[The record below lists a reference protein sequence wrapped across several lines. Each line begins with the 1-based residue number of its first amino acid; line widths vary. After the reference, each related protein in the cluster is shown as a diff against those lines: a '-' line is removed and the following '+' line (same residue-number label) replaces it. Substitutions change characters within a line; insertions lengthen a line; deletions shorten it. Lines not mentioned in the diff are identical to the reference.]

1 MKRRIF
7 ACLLALVMLV
17 SVLPVAL
24 AADPVAKIGNDTY
37 ATLDDAIT
45 AAHDKDE
52 IKLLA
57 DCELTSGINLENKS
71 LTIHGVGMTKPTI
84 TLKELGIHT
93 GKTAP
98 NWKAMDPEKGENGN
112 PDGRYLTFVNCALDI
127 QATDNPAKAG
137 STANLITNT
146 DLTFDNYNVTITNP
160 KEKSISAIY
169 LYQESNLFIKNN
181 SVVDVSGFT
190 GNRCSGIYAD
200 NSEYTPD
207 KGDMPNR
214 DIQVTGG
221 STLTITNCNWH
232 GMTVNPID
240 MLIDDHSVIDISNC
254 GNSQFGGGGLGCY
267 FGKLTIKNGSA
278 LNTNDNRGLY
288 WWGWGTFVKELEM
301 DSTSTLSSCRNTGDG
316 IDIGGKGIIPAGA
329 NVTLDENKGNGL
341 VSYSDNDY
349 WFGDVQISAG
359 AKVSIRNNTRGIWV
373 MQNTALDINTSTV
386 TNNGTARRYENGG
399 GICVE
404 ANGTAK
410 IGPAV
415 ALYNNH
421 AFGYGDDIYNAD
433 GASITFADV
442 GTDWVL
448 DDCNHMIDGWYED
461 GLEGETRLRWN
472 VHDTAAA
479 KHVVKK
485 DAGIYTDAI
494 AYKAAHGEEYY
505 EPGENPV
512 ADYILPALWL
522 NTKDHY
528 SYLIGYADGTVKPEG
543 KITRAEVATIFF
555 RLLTDDARAKFWMST
570 NNYTDVPAGKWY
582 NNAISTL
589 SNMGVIGG
597 YADGT
602 FKPDAP
608 ISRAEF
614 AKIAVSFSNVA
625 DLSYRGYFAD
635 VKESDWFSGFV
646 AAAKDAGL
654 IEGYNDGTFKPEK
667 AITRAEVCTIVNRT
681 LGRKPSASHMK
692 ISDRIDWPDVQ
703 VTDWY
708 YEAIMEA
715 TNSHTYQMGQR
726 VETWNDKLP
735 QRDWALLETGWANAY
750 TGNGGEV
757 N

>member
-45 AAHDKDE
+45 AAHDKDKIE
-52 IKLLA
+52 LLA
-57 DCELTSGINLENKS
+57 DCELTGGINLENKS
-71 LTIHGVGMTKPTI
+71 LTIRGVGTTKPTI
-84 TLKELGIHT
+84 TLKECGIH
-93 GKTAP
+93 ASS
-98 NWKAMDPEKGENGN
+98 ELGN
-112 PDGRYLTFVNCALDI
+112 PNKRYLTFVNCALDI
-127 QATDNPAKAG
+127 RSKNVGGA
-137 STANLITNT
+137 TANLITNT
-146 DLTFDNYNVTITNP
+146 DLTFDNCNVTITNP
-160 KEKSISAIY
+160 KEESISAIY

-190 GNRCSGIYAD
+190 GPGCSGIYAD
-200 NSEYTPD
+200 DSEYEN
-207 KGDMPNR
+207 MPNR

-341 VSYSDNDY
+341 VSYSDKDY
-349 WFGDVQISAG
+349 WFGNVRISAG

-373 MQNTALDINTSTV
+373 MEEAVLDINTSTV
-386 TNNGTARRYENGG
+386 TNNGTALRYPNGG
-399 GICVE
+399 GICV
-404 ANGTAK
+404 NGTAK

-421 AFGYGDDIYNAD
+421 ASEYGDDIYNAD

>member
-7 ACLLALVMLV
+7 ACLLALIMLV

-146 DLTFDNYNVTITNP
+146 DLTFDNCNVTITNP

-359 AKVSIRNNTRGIWV
+359 AKVSI
-373 MQNTALDINTSTV
+373 
-386 TNNGTARRYENGG
+386 
-399 GICVE
+399 
-404 ANGTAK
+404 
-410 IGPAV
+410 
-415 ALYNNH
+415 
-421 AFGYGDDIYNAD
+421 
-433 GASITFADV
+433 
-442 GTDWVL
+442 
-448 DDCNHMIDGWYED
+448 
-461 GLEGETRLRWN
+461 
-472 VHDTAAA
+472 
-479 KHVVKK
+479 
-485 DAGIYTDAI
+485 
-494 AYKAAHGEEYY
+494 
-505 EPGENPV
+505 
-512 ADYILPALWL
+512 
-522 NTKDHY
+522 
-528 SYLIGYADGTVKPEG
+528 
-543 KITRAEVATIFF
+543 
-555 RLLTDDARAKFWMST
+555 
-570 NNYTDVPAGKWY
+570 
-582 NNAISTL
+582 
-589 SNMGVIGG
+589 
-597 YADGT
+597 
-602 FKPDAP
+602 
-608 ISRAEF
+608 
-614 AKIAVSFSNVA
+614 
-625 DLSYRGYFAD
+625 
-635 VKESDWFSGFV
+635 
-646 AAAKDAGL
+646 
-654 IEGYNDGTFKPEK
+654 
-667 AITRAEVCTIVNRT
+667 
-681 LGRKPSASHMK
+681 
-692 ISDRIDWPDVQ
+692 
-703 VTDWY
+703 
-708 YEAIMEA
+708 
-715 TNSHTYQMGQR
+715 
-726 VETWNDKLP
+726 
-735 QRDWALLETGWANAY
+735 
-750 TGNGGEV
+750 
-757 N
+757 

>member
-52 IKLLA
+52 IELLA
-57 DCELTSGINLENKS
+57 NCELTSGINLENKS
-71 LTIHGVGMTKPTI
+71 LTIRGVETAKPTI
-84 TLKELGIHT
+84 TLKECGIH
-93 GKTAP
+93 ASS
-98 NWKAMDPEKGENGN
+98 EFGN
-112 PDGRYLTFVNCALDI
+112 PNKRYLTFVNCALDI
-127 QATDNPAKAG
+127 RSKNVSGA
-137 STANLITNT
+137 TANLITNT
-146 DLTFDNYNVTITNP
+146 DLTFDNCNVTITNP
-160 KEKSISAIY
+160 KEKRISAIY

-190 GNRCSGIYAD
+190 GPGCSGIYAD
-200 NSEYTPD
+200 DSEYVD
-207 KGDMPNR
+207 KPNR
-214 DIQVTGG
+214 KIQVTGR

-240 MLIDDHSVIDISNC
+240 MLINDHSVIDISNC

-267 FGKLTIKNGSA
+267 SGKLTIKNGSA

-373 MQNTALDINTSTV
+373 MQNAVLDINTSTV
-386 TNNGTARRYENGG
+386 TNNGTALRYPNGG
-399 GICVE
+399 GICV
-404 ANGTAK
+404 NGRAK

-421 AFGYGDDIYNAD
+421 AYEYGDDIYNAD

-461 GLEGETRLRWN
+461 GLEGETPLRWN
-472 VHDTAAA
+472 VHDTETA

-485 DAGIYTDAI
+485 DAGTYTDAI

-555 RLLTDDARAKFWMST
+555 RLLTDDTRAKFWMST

>member
-37 ATLDDAIT
+37 ATLDEAIKK
-45 AAHDKDE
+45 AQDKDE

-57 DCELTSGINLENKS
+57 DCELTGDIKLENKS
-71 LTIHGVGMTKPTI
+71 LTIRGVGTTKPTI
-84 TLKELGIHT
+84 TLKECGIH
-93 GKTAP
+93 ASS
-98 NWKAMDPEKGENGN
+98 ELGN
-112 PDGRYLTFVNCALDI
+112 PNKRYLTFVNCALDI
-127 QATDNPAKAG
+127 RSKNVGGA
-137 STANLITNT
+137 TANLITNT
-146 DLTFDNYNVTITNP
+146 DLTFDNCNVTITNP

-181 SVVDVSGFT
+181 SVVNVSGFT

-200 NSEYTPD
+200 DSEYEN
-207 KGDMPNR
+207 MPNR

-232 GMTVNPID
+232 GMTVDPID

-316 IDIGGKGIIPAGA
+316 IDIGGKGIILAGA

-341 VSYSDNDY
+341 VSYSNNKD

-373 MQNTALDINTSTV
+373 MQNAVLDINTSTV
-386 TNNGTARRYENGG
+386 TNNGTELRYPNGG
-399 GICVE
+399 GICV
-404 ANGTAK
+404 NGTAK

-421 AFGYGDDIYNAD
+421 AFEYGDDIYNAD

-461 GLEGETRLRWN
+461 GLEGELCC
-472 VHDTAAA
+472 A
-479 KHVVKK
+479 
-485 DAGIYTDAI
+485 
-494 AYKAAHGEEYY
+494 
-505 EPGENPV
+505 
-512 ADYILPALWL
+512 
-522 NTKDHY
+522 
-528 SYLIGYADGTVKPEG
+528 
-543 KITRAEVATIFF
+543 
-555 RLLTDDARAKFWMST
+555 
-570 NNYTDVPAGKWY
+570 
-582 NNAISTL
+582 
-589 SNMGVIGG
+589 
-597 YADGT
+597 GT
-602 FKPDAP
+602 F
-608 ISRAEF
+608 
-614 AKIAVSFSNVA
+614 
-625 DLSYRGYFAD
+625 
-635 VKESDWFSGFV
+635 
-646 AAAKDAGL
+646 
-654 IEGYNDGTFKPEK
+654 T
-667 AITRAEVCTIVNRT
+667 T
-681 LGRKPSASHMK
+681 
-692 ISDRIDWPDVQ
+692 
-703 VTDWY
+703 
-708 YEAIMEA
+708 
-715 TNSHTYQMGQR
+715 
-726 VETWNDKLP
+726 P
-735 QRDWALLETGWANAY
+735 QLRSTS
-750 TGNGGEV
+750 
-757 N
+757 

>member
-37 ATLDDAIT
+37 ATLDEAIKK
-45 AAHDKDE
+45 AQDKDE

-57 DCELTSGINLENKS
+57 DCELTGDIKLENKS
-71 LTIHGVGMTKPTI
+71 LTIRGVGTTKPTI
-84 TLKELGIHT
+84 TLKECGIH
-93 GKTAP
+93 ASS
-98 NWKAMDPEKGENGN
+98 ELGN
-112 PDGRYLTFVNCALDI
+112 PNKRYLTFVNCALDI
-127 QATDNPAKAG
+127 RSKNVGGA
-137 STANLITNT
+137 TANLITNT
-146 DLTFDNYNVTITNP
+146 DLTFDNCNVTITNP

-181 SVVDVSGFT
+181 SVVNVSGFT

-200 NSEYTPD
+200 DSEYEN
-207 KGDMPNR
+207 MPNR

-316 IDIGGKGIIPAGA
+316 IDIGGKGIILAGA

-341 VSYSDNDY
+341 VSYSNNKD

-373 MQNTALDINTSTV
+373 MQNAVLDINTSTV
-386 TNNGTARRYENGG
+386 TNNGTELRYPNGG
-399 GICVE
+399 GICV
-404 ANGTAK
+404 NGTAK

-421 AFGYGDDIYNAD
+421 AFEYGDDIYNAD

-461 GLEGETRLRWN
+461 GLEGETLLRWN

-485 DAGIYTDAI
+485 DAGTYTDAI

-528 SYLIGYADGTVKPEG
+528 SYLIGYADGTVRPEG

>member
-37 ATLDDAIT
+37 ATLDEAIKK
-45 AAHDKDE
+45 AQDKDE

-57 DCELTSGINLENKS
+57 DCELTGDIKLENKS
-71 LTIHGVGMTKPTI
+71 LTIRGVGTTKPTI
-84 TLKELGIHT
+84 TLKECGIH
-93 GKTAP
+93 ASS
-98 NWKAMDPEKGENGN
+98 ELGN
-112 PDGRYLTFVNCALDI
+112 PNKRYLTFVNCALDI
-127 QATDNPAKAG
+127 RSKNVGGA
-137 STANLITNT
+137 TANLITNT
-146 DLTFDNYNVTITNP
+146 DLTFDNCNVTITNP
-160 KEKSISAIY
+160 EKISISAIY

-190 GNRCSGIYAD
+190 GPGCSGIYAD
-200 NSEYTPD
+200 DSDYV
-207 KGDMPNR
+207 DMPNR
-214 DIQVTGG
+214 KIQVTGR

-288 WWGWGTFVKELEM
+288 WCGWGTFVKELEM

-505 EPGENPV
+505 EPGENPI

>member
-52 IKLLA
+52 IELLA
-57 DCELTSGINLENKS
+57 DCELTGGINLENKS
-71 LTIHGVGMTKPTI
+71 LTIRGVGTTKPTI
-84 TLKELGIHT
+84 TLKECGIH
-93 GKTAP
+93 ASS
-98 NWKAMDPEKGENGN
+98 ELGN
-112 PDGRYLTFVNCALDI
+112 PNKRYLTFVNCALDI
-127 QATDNPAKAG
+127 RSKNVGGA
-137 STANLITNT
+137 TANLITNT
-146 DLTFDNYNVTITNP
+146 DLTFDNCNVTITNP
-160 KEKSISAIY
+160 KEESISAIY

-190 GNRCSGIYAD
+190 GPGCSGIYAD
-200 NSEYTPD
+200 DSEYEN
-207 KGDMPNR
+207 MPNR

-341 VSYSDNDY
+341 VSYSDKDY
-349 WFGDVQISAG
+349 WFGNVRISAG

-373 MQNTALDINTSTV
+373 MEEAVLDINTSTV
-386 TNNGTARRYENGG
+386 TNNGTALRYPNGG
-399 GICVE
+399 GICV
-404 ANGTAK
+404 NGTAK

-421 AFGYGDDIYNAD
+421 ASEYGDDIYNAD

-461 GLEGETRLRWN
+461 GLEGETPLRWN
-472 VHDTAAA
+472 VHNTAAA

-528 SYLIGYADGTVKPEG
+528 SYLIGYADGTVRPEG

-703 VTDWY
+703 VIDWY

>member
-1 MKRRIF
+1 MKKRML
-7 ACLLALVMLV
+7 ALVLALVMLV

-24 AADPVAKIGNDTY
+24 AEDAK
-37 ATLDDAIT
+37 
-45 AAHDKDE
+45 
-52 IKLLA
+52 
-57 DCELTSGINLENKS
+57 
-71 LTIHGVGMTKPTI
+71 TI
-84 TLKELGIHT
+84 TVEGGGTAIQNAINTIAGETDKTGWTILVKEGTYNRFTILSDMNGLT
-93 GKTAP
+93 V
-98 NWKAMDPEKGENGN
+98 KAMDGAAVVIGVLDGSEAPAQISGAFPETCGISIRNANDVTLDGLTIRSGSKVTSPWYASAVSNYSESGVKGNNFTIQNCVFDANGYDSAHAVFVNTGTTKFTVKNCSFDGYYEAISMYGDGTLMEGASVTGNTFTNCSFALHGYYGGTGEAGVLRFADNAVTGTKERRCKIVIQDQYNGGSIKADISGNTFENALVGLVN
-112 PDGRYLTFVNCALDI
+112 LREAGETVSDVLKSNTMGVNSFYVEAVEPGTIEFCTQYHAPDGAKGHWVFTGIEDI
-127 QATDNPAKAG
+127 GNSDYNPAGTVEYIKKLIEAANEAG
-137 STANLITNT
+137 WT
-146 DLTFDNYNVTITNP
+146 
-160 KEKSISAIY
+160 
-169 LYQESNLFIKNN
+169 
-181 SVVDVSGFT
+181 
-190 GNRCSGIYAD
+190 
-200 NSEYTPD
+200 
-207 KGDMPNR
+207 
-214 DIQVTGG
+214 
-221 STLTITNCNWH
+221 TLTIT
-232 GMTVNPID
+232 GIPD
-240 MLIDDHSVIDISNC
+240 GELI
-254 GNSQFGGGGLGCY
+254 
-267 FGKLTIKNGSA
+267 K
-278 LNTNDNRGLY
+278 
-288 WWGWGTFVKELEM
+288 TF
-301 DSTSTLSSCRNTGDG
+301 T
-316 IDIGGKGIIPAGA
+316 
-329 NVTLDENKGNGL
+329 
-341 VSYSDNDY
+341 
-349 WFGDVQISAG
+349 WF
-359 AKVSIRNNTRGIWV
+359 
-373 MQNTALDINTSTV
+373 
-386 TNNGTARRYENGG
+386 
-399 GICVE
+399 
-404 ANGTAK
+404 
-410 IGPAV
+410 
-415 ALYNNH
+415 
-421 AFGYGDDIYNAD
+421 
-433 GASITFADV
+433 
-442 GTDWVL
+442 
-448 DDCNHMIDGWYED
+448 
-461 GLEGETRLRWN
+461 
-472 VHDTAAA
+472 
-479 KHVVKK
+479 K
-485 DAGIYTDAI
+485 DAIYWETD
-494 AYKAAHGEEYY
+494 EST
-505 EPGENPV
+505 EP

-625 DLSYRGYFAD
+625 DLSFRGYFAD

-692 ISDRIDWPDVQ
+692 ISDRIDWPDVS

>member
-37 ATLDDAIT
+37 ATLDEAIKK
-45 AAHDKDE
+45 AQDKDE

-57 DCELTSGINLENKS
+57 DCELTGDIKLENKS
-71 LTIHGVGMTKPTI
+71 LTIRGVGTTKPTI
-84 TLKELGIHT
+84 TLKECGIH
-93 GKTAP
+93 ASS
-98 NWKAMDPEKGENGN
+98 ELGN
-112 PDGRYLTFVNCALDI
+112 PNKRYLTFVNCALDI
-127 QATDNPAKAG
+127 RSKNVGGA
-137 STANLITNT
+137 TANLITNT
-146 DLTFDNYNVTITNP
+146 DLTFDNCNVTITNP
-160 KEKSISAIY
+160 EKISISAIY

-190 GNRCSGIYAD
+190 GPGCSGIYAD
-200 NSEYTPD
+200 DSDYV
-207 KGDMPNR
+207 DMPNR
-214 DIQVTGG
+214 KIQVTGR

-570 NNYTDVPAGKWY
+570 NNYTDVPADKWY
-582 NNAISTL
+582 NNAVSTL
-589 SNMGVIGG
+589 SNMGVISG
-597 YADGT
+597 YADGA

>member
-37 ATLDDAIT
+37 ATLDEAIKK
-45 AAHDKDE
+45 AQDKDE

-57 DCELTSGINLENKS
+57 DCELTGDIKLENKS
-71 LTIHGVGMTKPTI
+71 LTIRGVGTTKPTI
-84 TLKELGIHT
+84 TLKECGIH
-93 GKTAP
+93 ASS
-98 NWKAMDPEKGENGN
+98 ELGN
-112 PDGRYLTFVNCALDI
+112 PNKRYLTFVNCALDI
-127 QATDNPAKAG
+127 RSKNVGGA
-137 STANLITNT
+137 TANLITNT
-146 DLTFDNYNVTITNP
+146 DLTFDNCNVTITNP
-160 KEKSISAIY
+160 EKISISAIY

-190 GNRCSGIYAD
+190 GPGCSGIYAD
-200 NSEYTPD
+200 DSDYV
-207 KGDMPNR
+207 DMPNR
-214 DIQVTGG
+214 KIQVTGR

-505 EPGENPV
+505 EPGENPI

-608 ISRAEF
+608 ISRA
-614 AKIAVSFSNVA
+614 
-625 DLSYRGYFAD
+625 
-635 VKESDWFSGFV
+635 
-646 AAAKDAGL
+646 
-654 IEGYNDGTFKPEK
+654 
-667 AITRAEVCTIVNRT
+667 
-681 LGRKPSASHMK
+681 
-692 ISDRIDWPDVQ
+692 
-703 VTDWY
+703 
-708 YEAIMEA
+708 
-715 TNSHTYQMGQR
+715 
-726 VETWNDKLP
+726 
-735 QRDWALLETGWANAY
+735 
-750 TGNGGEV
+750 
-757 N
+757 

>member
-24 AADPVAKIGNDTY
+24 AADPVAKIRNDTY
-37 ATLDDAIT
+37 ATLDEAIKN
-45 AAHDKDE
+45 AQDKDVIE
-52 IKLLA
+52 LLA
-57 DCELTSGINLENKS
+57 DCELTSGIKLENKS
-71 LTIHGVGMTKPTI
+71 LTIRGVGTTKPTI
-84 TLKELGIHT
+84 TLKECGIH
-93 GKTAP
+93 ASS
-98 NWKAMDPEKGENGN
+98 ELGN
-112 PDGRYLTFVNCALDI
+112 PNKRYLTFVNCALDI
-127 QATDNPAKAG
+127 RSKNVGGA
-137 STANLITNT
+137 TANLITNT
-146 DLTFDNYNVTITNP
+146 DLTFNNCNVTITNP
-160 KEKSISAIY
+160 KEESISAIY

-181 SVVDVSGFT
+181 SVVNVSGFT

-200 NSEYTPD
+200 DSEYEN
-207 KGDMPNR
+207 MPNR
-214 DIQVTGG
+214 DIQVTDG

-232 GMTVNPID
+232 GMTVDPID

-341 VSYSDNDY
+341 VSYSDNKD

-373 MQNTALDINTSTV
+373 MQNAVLDINTSTV
-386 TNNGTARRYENGG
+386 TNNGTELRYPNGG
-399 GICVE
+399 GICV
-404 ANGTAK
+404 NGTAK

-421 AFGYGDDIYNAD
+421 AYEYGDDIYNAD

-461 GLEGETRLRWN
+461 GLEGETLLRWN
-472 VHDTAAA
+472 VHNTAAA

-485 DAGIYTDAI
+485 DAGTYTDAI
-494 AYKAAHGEEYY
+494 AYKAAHDEEYY

-570 NNYTDVPAGKWY
+570 NNYTDVPADKWY
-582 NNAISTL
+582 NNAVSTL
-589 SNMGVIGG
+589 SNMGVISG

-635 VKESDWFSGFV
+635 VRESDWFSGFV

-667 AITRAEVCTIVNRT
+667 AITRTEVCTIVNRT

-692 ISDRIDWPDVQ
+692 ISDRIDWPDVS

>member
-52 IKLLA
+52 IELLA
-57 DCELTSGINLENKS
+57 DCELTGGINLENKS
-71 LTIHGVGMTKPTI
+71 LTIRGVGTTKPTI
-84 TLKELGIHT
+84 TLKECGIH
-93 GKTAP
+93 ASS
-98 NWKAMDPEKGENGN
+98 ELGN
-112 PDGRYLTFVNCALDI
+112 PNKRYLTFVNCALDI
-127 QATDNPAKAG
+127 RSKNVGGA
-137 STANLITNT
+137 TANLITNT
-146 DLTFDNYNVTITNP
+146 DLTFDNCNVTITNP
-160 KEKSISAIY
+160 KEESISAIY

-190 GNRCSGIYAD
+190 GPGCSGIYAD
-200 NSEYTPD
+200 DSEYEN
-207 KGDMPNR
+207 MPNR

-341 VSYSDNDY
+341 VSYSDKDY
-349 WFGDVQISAG
+349 WFGNVRISAG

-373 MQNTALDINTSTV
+373 MEEAVLDINTSTV
-386 TNNGTARRYENGG
+386 TNNGTALRYPNGG
-399 GICVE
+399 GICV
-404 ANGTAK
+404 NGTAK

-421 AFGYGDDIYNAD
+421 ASEYGDDIYNAD

-735 QRDWALLETGWANAY
+735 QRDWALLEMGWANAY

>member
-17 SVLPVAL
+17 SMLPVAL

-37 ATLDDAIT
+37 ATLDEAIKK
-45 AAHDKDE
+45 AQDKDE

-57 DCELTSGINLENKS
+57 DCELTGDIKLENKS
-71 LTIHGVGMTKPTI
+71 LTIRGVGTTKPTI
-84 TLKELGIHT
+84 TLKECGIH
-93 GKTAP
+93 ASS
-98 NWKAMDPEKGENGN
+98 ELGN
-112 PDGRYLTFVNCALDI
+112 PNKRYLTFVNCALDI
-127 QATDNPAKAG
+127 RSKNVGGA
-137 STANLITNT
+137 TANLITNT
-146 DLTFDNYNVTITNP
+146 DLTFDNCNVTITNP
-160 KEKSISAIY
+160 EKISISAIY

-190 GNRCSGIYAD
+190 GPGCSGIYAD
-200 NSEYTPD
+200 DSDYV
-207 KGDMPNR
+207 DMPNR
-214 DIQVTGG
+214 KIQVTGR

-505 EPGENPV
+505 EPGENPI

-582 NNAISTL
+582 
-589 SNMGVIGG
+589 
-597 YADGT
+597 
-602 FKPDAP
+602 
-608 ISRAEF
+608 
-614 AKIAVSFSNVA
+614 
-625 DLSYRGYFAD
+625 
-635 VKESDWFSGFV
+635 
-646 AAAKDAGL
+646 
-654 IEGYNDGTFKPEK
+654 
-667 AITRAEVCTIVNRT
+667 TIIR
-681 LGRKPSASHMK
+681 
-692 ISDRIDWPDVQ
+692 
-703 VTDWY
+703 
-708 YEAIMEA
+708 
-715 TNSHTYQMGQR
+715 
-726 VETWNDKLP
+726 
-735 QRDWALLETGWANAY
+735 
-750 TGNGGEV
+750 
-757 N
+757 

>member
-146 DLTFDNYNVTITNP
+146 DLTFDNCNVTITNP

-240 MLIDDHSVIDISNC
+240 MIS
-254 GNSQFGGGGLGCY
+254 
-267 FGKLTIKNGSA
+267 
-278 LNTNDNRGLY
+278 
-288 WWGWGTFVKELEM
+288 
-301 DSTSTLSSCRNTGDG
+301 
-316 IDIGGKGIIPAGA
+316 
-329 NVTLDENKGNGL
+329 
-341 VSYSDNDY
+341 SY
-349 WFGDVQISAG
+349 
-359 AKVSIRNNTRGIWV
+359 
-373 MQNTALDINTSTV
+373 
-386 TNNGTARRYENGG
+386 
-399 GICVE
+399 
-404 ANGTAK
+404 
-410 IGPAV
+410 
-415 ALYNNH
+415 
-421 AFGYGDDIYNAD
+421 
-433 GASITFADV
+433 
-442 GTDWVL
+442 
-448 DDCNHMIDGWYED
+448 
-461 GLEGETRLRWN
+461 
-472 VHDTAAA
+472 
-479 KHVVKK
+479 
-485 DAGIYTDAI
+485 
-494 AYKAAHGEEYY
+494 
-505 EPGENPV
+505 
-512 ADYILPALWL
+512 
-522 NTKDHY
+522 
-528 SYLIGYADGTVKPEG
+528 
-543 KITRAEVATIFF
+543 
-555 RLLTDDARAKFWMST
+555 
-570 NNYTDVPAGKWY
+570 
-582 NNAISTL
+582 
-589 SNMGVIGG
+589 
-597 YADGT
+597 
-602 FKPDAP
+602 
-608 ISRAEF
+608 
-614 AKIAVSFSNVA
+614 
-625 DLSYRGYFAD
+625 
-635 VKESDWFSGFV
+635 
-646 AAAKDAGL
+646 
-654 IEGYNDGTFKPEK
+654 
-667 AITRAEVCTIVNRT
+667 
-681 LGRKPSASHMK
+681 
-692 ISDRIDWPDVQ
+692 
-703 VTDWY
+703 
-708 YEAIMEA
+708 
-715 TNSHTYQMGQR
+715 
-726 VETWNDKLP
+726 
-735 QRDWALLETGWANAY
+735 
-750 TGNGGEV
+750 
-757 N
+757 

>member
-37 ATLDDAIT
+37 ATLDEAIKK
-45 AAHDKDE
+45 AQDKDE
-52 IKLLA
+52 IELLA
-57 DCELTSGINLENKS
+57 NCELTGDIKLENKS
-71 LTIHGVGMTKPTI
+71 LTIRGVGTTKPTI
-84 TLKELGIHT
+84 TLKECGIH
-93 GKTAP
+93 ASS
-98 NWKAMDPEKGENGN
+98 ELGN
-112 PDGRYLTFVNCALDI
+112 PNKRYLTFVNCALDI
-127 QATDNPAKAG
+127 RSKNVSGA
-137 STANLITNT
+137 TANLITNT
-146 DLTFDNYNVTITNP
+146 DLTFDNCNVTITNP
-160 KEKSISAIY
+160 EKKSISAIY

-190 GNRCSGIYAD
+190 GPGCSGIYAD
-200 NSEYTPD
+200 DSEYV
-207 KGDMPNR
+207 DMPNR
-214 DIQVTGG
+214 KIQVTGR
-221 STLTITNCNWH
+221 STLTITNCNYH

-240 MLIDDHSVIDISNC
+240 MLIADHSVIDISNC

-267 FGKLTIKNGSA
+267 DGKLTIKNGSA

-288 WWGWGTFVKELEM
+288 YWGWGTFVKELEM

-316 IDIGGKGIIPAGA
+316 IDIGGEGIIPAGA

-341 VSYSDNDY
+341 VSYSDNTY
-349 WFGDVQISAG
+349 WFGNVQIAAG
-359 AKVSIRNNTRGIWV
+359 ANVSIRNNMRGIWV
-373 MQNTALDINTSTV
+373 MQNAVLDINASTV
-386 TNNGTARRYENGG
+386 TNNGTAFRSANGG

-421 AFGYGDDIYNAD
+421 AFEYGDDIYNAD

-461 GLEGETRLRWN
+461 GLEGETPLRWN

-485 DAGIYTDAI
+485 DAGTYTDAI

-543 KITRAEVATIFF
+543 EITRAEVATIFF

-597 YADGT
+597 YADGS
-602 FKPDAP
+602 FRPDAP

-692 ISDRIDWPDVQ
+692 ISDRIDWPDVS

>member
-52 IKLLA
+52 IELLA
-57 DCELTSGINLENKS
+57 DCELTGGINLENKS
-71 LTIHGVGMTKPTI
+71 LTIRGVGTTKPTI
-84 TLKELGIHT
+84 TLKECGIH
-93 GKTAP
+93 ASS
-98 NWKAMDPEKGENGN
+98 ELGN
-112 PDGRYLTFVNCALDI
+112 PNKRYLTFVNCALDI
-127 QATDNPAKAG
+127 RSKNVGGA
-137 STANLITNT
+137 TANLITNT
-146 DLTFDNYNVTITNP
+146 DLTFDNCNVTITNP
-160 KEKSISAIY
+160 KEESISAIY

-190 GNRCSGIYAD
+190 GPGCSGIYAD
-200 NSEYTPD
+200 DSEYEN
-207 KGDMPNR
+207 MPNR

-341 VSYSDNDY
+341 VSYSDKDY
-349 WFGDVQISAG
+349 WFGNVRISAG

-373 MQNTALDINTSTV
+373 MEEAVLDINTSTV
-386 TNNGTARRYENGG
+386 TNNGTALRYPNGG
-399 GICVE
+399 GICV
-404 ANGTAK
+404 NGTAK

-421 AFGYGDDIYNAD
+421 ASEYGDDIYNAD

-461 GLEGETRLRWN
+461 GLEGETPLRWN
-472 VHDTAAA
+472 VHNTAAA

>member
-52 IKLLA
+52 IELLA
-57 DCELTSGINLENKS
+57 DCELTGGINLENKS
-71 LTIHGVGMTKPTI
+71 LTIRGVGTTKPTI
-84 TLKELGIHT
+84 TLKECGIH
-93 GKTAP
+93 ASS
-98 NWKAMDPEKGENGN
+98 ELGN
-112 PDGRYLTFVNCALDI
+112 PNKRYLTFVNCALDI
-127 QATDNPAKAG
+127 RSKNVGGA
-137 STANLITNT
+137 TANLITNT
-146 DLTFDNYNVTITNP
+146 DLTFDNCNVTITNP
-160 KEKSISAIY
+160 KEESISAIY

-190 GNRCSGIYAD
+190 GPGCSGIYAD
-200 NSEYTPD
+200 DSEYEN
-207 KGDMPNR
+207 MPNR

-341 VSYSDNDY
+341 VSYSDKDY
-349 WFGDVQISAG
+349 WFGNVRISAG

-373 MQNTALDINTSTV
+373 MEEAVLDINTSTV
-386 TNNGTARRYENGG
+386 TNNGTALRYPNGG
-399 GICVE
+399 GICV
-404 ANGTAK
+404 NGTAK

-421 AFGYGDDIYNAD
+421 ASEYGDDIYNAD

-461 GLEGETRLRWN
+461 GLEGETPLRWN
-472 VHDTAAA
+472 VHNTAAA

-528 SYLIGYADGTVKPEG
+528 SYLIGYADGTVRPEG

-681 LGRKPSASHMK
+681 LGRKPSKAHMK

>member
-37 ATLDDAIT
+37 ATLDEAIKK
-45 AAHDKDE
+45 AQDKDE

-57 DCELTSGINLENKS
+57 DCELTGDIKLENKS
-71 LTIHGVGMTKPTI
+71 LTIRGVGTTKPTI
-84 TLKELGIHT
+84 TLKECGIH
-93 GKTAP
+93 ASS
-98 NWKAMDPEKGENGN
+98 ELGN
-112 PDGRYLTFVNCALDI
+112 PNKRYLTFVNCALDI
-127 QATDNPAKAG
+127 RSKNVGGA
-137 STANLITNT
+137 TANLITNT
-146 DLTFDNYNVTITNP
+146 DLTFDNCNVTITNP
-160 KEKSISAIY
+160 EKISISAIY

-190 GNRCSGIYAD
+190 GPGCSGIYAD
-200 NSEYTPD
+200 DSDYV
-207 KGDMPNR
+207 DMPNR
-214 DIQVTGG
+214 KIQVTGR

-386 TNNGTARRYENGG
+386 TNNGTALRYPNGG
-399 GICVE
+399 GICV
-404 ANGTAK
+404 NGTAK

-421 AFGYGDDIYNAD
+421 AYEYGDDIYNAD

-461 GLEGETRLRWN
+461 GLEGETPLRWN
-472 VHDTAAA
+472 VHDTETA

-485 DAGIYTDAI
+485 DAGTYTDAI

-570 NNYTDVPAGKWY
+570 NNYTDVPADKWY
-582 NNAISTL
+582 NNAVSTL
-589 SNMGVIGG
+589 SNMGVISG

-635 VKESDWFSGFV
+635 VRESDWFSGFV

>member
-37 ATLDDAIT
+37 ATLDEAIKK
-45 AAHDKDE
+45 AQDKDE

-57 DCELTSGINLENKS
+57 DCELTGDIKLENKS
-71 LTIHGVGMTKPTI
+71 LTIRGVGTTKPTI
-84 TLKELGIHT
+84 TLKECGIH
-93 GKTAP
+93 ASS
-98 NWKAMDPEKGENGN
+98 ELGN
-112 PDGRYLTFVNCALDI
+112 PNKRYLTFVNCALDI
-127 QATDNPAKAG
+127 RSKNVGGA
-137 STANLITNT
+137 TANLITNT
-146 DLTFDNYNVTITNP
+146 DLTFDNCNVTITNP

-181 SVVDVSGFT
+181 SVVNVSGFT

-200 NSEYTPD
+200 DSEYEN
-207 KGDMPNR
+207 MPNR

-232 GMTVNPID
+232 GMTVDPID

-316 IDIGGKGIIPAGA
+316 IDIGGKGIILAGA

-341 VSYSDNDY
+341 VSYSNNKD

-373 MQNTALDINTSTV
+373 MQNAVLDINTSTV
-386 TNNGTARRYENGG
+386 TNNGTELRYPNGG
-399 GICVE
+399 GICV
-404 ANGTAK
+404 NGTAK

-421 AFGYGDDIYNAD
+421 AFEYGDDIYNAD

-461 GLEGETRLRWN
+461 GLEGETLLRWN

-485 DAGIYTDAI
+485 DAGTYTDAI

-528 SYLIGYADGTVKPEG
+528 SYLIGYADGTVRPEG

-757 N
+757 I

>member
-37 ATLDDAIT
+37 ATLDEAIKK
-45 AAHDKDE
+45 AQDKDE

-57 DCELTSGINLENKS
+57 DCELTGDIKLENKS
-71 LTIHGVGMTKPTI
+71 LTIRGVGTTKPTI
-84 TLKELGIHT
+84 TLKECGIH
-93 GKTAP
+93 ASS
-98 NWKAMDPEKGENGN
+98 ELGN
-112 PDGRYLTFVNCALDI
+112 PNKRYLTFVNCALDI
-127 QATDNPAKAG
+127 RSKNVGGA
-137 STANLITNT
+137 TANLITNT
-146 DLTFDNYNVTITNP
+146 DLTFDNCNVTITNP

-181 SVVDVSGFT
+181 SVVNVSGFT

-200 NSEYTPD
+200 DSEYEN
-207 KGDMPNR
+207 MPNR

-232 GMTVNPID
+232 GMTVDPID

-316 IDIGGKGIIPAGA
+316 IDIGGKGIILAGA

-341 VSYSDNDY
+341 VSYSNNKD

-373 MQNTALDINTSTV
+373 MQNAVLDINTSTV
-386 TNNGTARRYENGG
+386 TNNGTELRYPNGG
-399 GICVE
+399 GICV
-404 ANGTAK
+404 NGTAK

-421 AFGYGDDIYNAD
+421 AFEYGDDIYNAD

-461 GLEGETRLRWN
+461 GLEGETLLRWN

-485 DAGIYTDAI
+485 DAGTYTDAI

-528 SYLIGYADGTVKPEG
+528 SYLIGYADGTVRPEG

-608 ISRAEF
+608 SSRAEF
-614 AKIAVSFSNVA
+614 AKSAVSFSNVA

-715 TNSHTYQMGQR
+715 TNSHTNQMGQR
-726 VETWNDKLP
+726 HETWNDKLP

>member
-37 ATLDDAIT
+37 ATLDKAIEN
-45 AAHDKDE
+45 AQDKDE
-52 IKLLA
+52 IELLA
-57 DCELTSGINLENKS
+57 DCELTGGIEITGKS
-71 LTIHGVGMTKPTI
+71 LTIRGVGTTKPTI
-84 TLKELGIHT
+84 KLSGLGIHT
-93 GKTAP
+93 GEMVDFETI
-98 NWKAMDPEKGENGN
+98 DPTKGENGN
-112 PDGRYLTFVNCALDI
+112 PYGRYLTFVNCALDI
-127 QATDNPAKAG
+127 QATNNPAKVG
-137 STANLITNT
+137 GTANLITNT
-146 DLTFDNYNVTITNP
+146 DLTFDNCNVTITNP
-160 KEKSISAIY
+160 EKKNISAIY

-181 SVVDVSGFT
+181 SVVNVSGFT
-190 GNRCSGIYAD
+190 GPGCSGIYAD
-200 NSEYTPD
+200 NSEYESDD
-207 KGDMPNR
+207 KEDMPNR

-221 STLTITNCNWH
+221 STLTITNCGWH

-240 MLIDDHSVIDISNC
+240 MLIGDHSVIDISNC
-254 GNSQFGGGGLGCY
+254 GNSSGYSNGGLGCY
-267 FGKLTIKNGSA
+267 FGKLTIKNGST
-278 LNTNDNRGLY
+278 LNTNDNR
-288 WWGWGTFVKELEM
+288 GWGTFVKELEM

-316 IDIGGKGIIPAGA
+316 IDIGGEGIIPAGA
-329 NVTLDENKGNGL
+329 NVTLDKNKGSGL
-341 VSYSDNDY
+341 VSYSDNKD
-349 WFGDVQISAG
+349 WFGNVQIAAG
-359 AKVSIRNNTRGIWV
+359 ANVSIRNNTRGIWV
-373 MQNTALDINTSTV
+373 LQNAVLDINASTV
-386 TNNGTARRYENGG
+386 TNNGTAFRCENGG

-404 ANGTAK
+404 ANGKAK

-421 AFGYGDDIYNAD
+421 AYGYGDDIYIKD

-448 DDCNHMIDGWYED
+448 DGCNHMIDGWYED
-461 GLEGETRLRWN
+461 GLEGETPLRWN
-472 VHDTAAA
+472 VHDTETA

-485 DAGIYTDAI
+485 PSGKYTKAI

-505 EPGENPV
+505 EPGENPI

-635 VKESDWFSGFV
+635 VKESAWFSGFV

-692 ISDRIDWPDVQ
+692 ISDRIDWPDVS

-715 TNSHTYQMGQR
+715 TNSHAYQMGQR

>member
-37 ATLDDAIT
+37 ATLDKAIEN
-45 AAHDKDE
+45 AQDKDE
-52 IKLLA
+52 IELLA
-57 DCELTSGINLENKS
+57 DCELTGGIEITGKS
-71 LTIHGVGMTKPTI
+71 LTIRGVGTTKPTI
-84 TLKELGIHT
+84 TLKECGIH
-93 GKTAP
+93 ASS
-98 NWKAMDPEKGENGN
+98 ELGN
-112 PDGRYLTFVNCALDI
+112 PNKRYLTFVNCALDI
-127 QATDNPAKAG
+127 RSKNVGGA
-137 STANLITNT
+137 TANLITNT
-146 DLTFDNYNVTITNP
+146 DLTFDNCNVTITNP
-160 KEKSISAIY
+160 EKISISAIY

-190 GNRCSGIYAD
+190 GPGCSGIYAD
-200 NSEYTPD
+200 DSDYV
-207 KGDMPNR
+207 DMPNR
-214 DIQVTGG
+214 KIQVTGR

-505 EPGENPV
+505 EPGENPI

>member
-37 ATLDDAIT
+37 ATLDEAIKK
-45 AAHDKDE
+45 AQDKDE

-57 DCELTSGINLENKS
+57 DCELTGDIKLENKS
-71 LTIHGVGMTKPTI
+71 LTIRGVGTTKPTI
-84 TLKELGIHT
+84 TLKECGIH
-93 GKTAP
+93 ASS
-98 NWKAMDPEKGENGN
+98 ELGN
-112 PDGRYLTFVNCALDI
+112 PNKRYLTFVNCALDI
-127 QATDNPAKAG
+127 RSKNVGGA
-137 STANLITNT
+137 TANLITNT
-146 DLTFDNYNVTITNP
+146 DLTFDNCNVTITNP
-160 KEKSISAIY
+160 EKISISAIY

-190 GNRCSGIYAD
+190 GPGCSGIYAD
-200 NSEYTPD
+200 DSDYV
-207 KGDMPNR
+207 DMPNR
-214 DIQVTGG
+214 KIQVTGR

-505 EPGENPV
+505 EPGENPI

-528 SYLIGYADGTVKPEG
+528 SYLIGYADRTVKPEG

>member
-52 IKLLA
+52 IELLA
-57 DCELTSGINLENKS
+57 DCELTGGINLENKS
-71 LTIHGVGMTKPTI
+71 LTIRGVGTTKPTI
-84 TLKELGIHT
+84 TLKECGIH
-93 GKTAP
+93 ASS
-98 NWKAMDPEKGENGN
+98 ELGN
-112 PDGRYLTFVNCALDI
+112 PNKRYLTFVNCALDI
-127 QATDNPAKAG
+127 RSKNVGGA
-137 STANLITNT
+137 TANLITNT
-146 DLTFDNYNVTITNP
+146 DLTFDNCNVTITNP
-160 KEKSISAIY
+160 KEESISAIY

-190 GNRCSGIYAD
+190 GPGCSGIYAD
-200 NSEYTPD
+200 DSEYEN
-207 KGDMPNR
+207 MPNR

-341 VSYSDNDY
+341 VSYSDKDY
-349 WFGDVQISAG
+349 WFGNVRISAG

-373 MQNTALDINTSTV
+373 MEEAVLDINTSTV
-386 TNNGTARRYENGG
+386 TNNGTALRYPNGG
-399 GICVE
+399 GICV
-404 ANGTAK
+404 NGTAK

-421 AFGYGDDIYNAD
+421 ASEYGDDIYNAD

>member
-52 IKLLA
+52 IELLA
-57 DCELTSGINLENKS
+57 DCELTGGINLENKS
-71 LTIHGVGMTKPTI
+71 LTIRGVGTTKPTI
-84 TLKELGIHT
+84 TLKECGIH
-93 GKTAP
+93 ASS
-98 NWKAMDPEKGENGN
+98 ELGN
-112 PDGRYLTFVNCALDI
+112 PNKRYLTFVNCALDI
-127 QATDNPAKAG
+127 RSKNVGGA
-137 STANLITNT
+137 TANLITNT
-146 DLTFDNYNVTITNP
+146 DLTFDNCNVTITNP
-160 KEKSISAIY
+160 KEESISAIY

-190 GNRCSGIYAD
+190 GPGCSGIYAD
-200 NSEYTPD
+200 DSEYEN
-207 KGDMPNR
+207 MPNR

-240 MLIDDHSVIDISNC
+240 MMIADHSVIDISNC

-341 VSYSDNDY
+341 VSYSDKDY
-349 WFGDVQISAG
+349 WFGNVRISAG

-373 MQNTALDINTSTV
+373 MEEAVLDINTSTV
-386 TNNGTARRYENGG
+386 TNNGTALRYPNGG
-399 GICVE
+399 GICV
-404 ANGTAK
+404 NGTAK

-421 AFGYGDDIYNAD
+421 ASEYGDDIYNAD

>member
-24 AADPVAKIGNDTY
+24 AADPVAKIRNDTY
-37 ATLDDAIT
+37 ATLDEAIKN
-45 AAHDKDE
+45 AQDKDVIE
-52 IKLLA
+52 LLA
-57 DCELTSGINLENKS
+57 DCELTSGIKLENKS
-71 LTIHGVGMTKPTI
+71 LTIRGVGTTKPTI
-84 TLKELGIHT
+84 TLKECGIH
-93 GKTAP
+93 ASS
-98 NWKAMDPEKGENGN
+98 ELGN
-112 PDGRYLTFVNCALDI
+112 PNKRYLTFVNCALDI
-127 QATDNPAKAG
+127 RSKNVGGA
-137 STANLITNT
+137 TANLITNT
-146 DLTFDNYNVTITNP
+146 DLTFNNCNVTITNP
-160 KEKSISAIY
+160 KEESISAIY

-181 SVVDVSGFT
+181 SVVNVSGFT

-200 NSEYTPD
+200 DSEYEN
-207 KGDMPNR
+207 MPNR
-214 DIQVTGG
+214 DIQVTDG

-232 GMTVNPID
+232 GMTVDPID

-341 VSYSDNDY
+341 VSYSDNKD

-373 MQNTALDINTSTV
+373 MQNAVLDINTSTV
-386 TNNGTARRYENGG
+386 TNNGTELRYPNGG
-399 GICVE
+399 GICV
-404 ANGTAK
+404 NGTAK

-421 AFGYGDDIYNAD
+421 AYEYGDDIYNAD

-461 GLEGETRLRWN
+461 GLEGETLLRWN
-472 VHDTAAA
+472 VHNTAAA

-485 DAGIYTDAI
+485 DAGTYTDAI
-494 AYKAAHGEEYY
+494 AYKAAHDEEYY

-570 NNYTDVPAGKWY
+570 NNYTDVPADKWY
-582 NNAISTL
+582 NNAVSTL
-589 SNMGVIGG
+589 SNMGVISG

-635 VKESDWFSGFV
+635 VRESDWFSGFV

-692 ISDRIDWPDVQ
+692 ISDRIDWPDVS

>member
-37 ATLDDAIT
+37 ATLDEAIKK
-45 AAHDKDE
+45 AQDKDE

-57 DCELTSGINLENKS
+57 DCELTGDIKLENKS
-71 LTIHGVGMTKPTI
+71 LTIRGVGTTKPTI
-84 TLKELGIHT
+84 TLKECGIH
-93 GKTAP
+93 ASS
-98 NWKAMDPEKGENGN
+98 ELGN
-112 PDGRYLTFVNCALDI
+112 PNKRYLTFVNCALDI
-127 QATDNPAKAG
+127 RSKNVGGA
-137 STANLITNT
+137 TANLITNT
-146 DLTFDNYNVTITNP
+146 DLTFDNCNVTITNP

-181 SVVDVSGFT
+181 SVVNVSGFT

-200 NSEYTPD
+200 DSEYEN
-207 KGDMPNR
+207 MPNR

-232 GMTVNPID
+232 GMTVDPID

-316 IDIGGKGIIPAGA
+316 IDIGGKGIILAGA

-341 VSYSDNDY
+341 VSYSNNKD

-373 MQNTALDINTSTV
+373 MQNAVLDINTSTV
-386 TNNGTARRYENGG
+386 TNNGTELRYPNGG
-399 GICVE
+399 GICV
-404 ANGTAK
+404 NGTAK

-421 AFGYGDDIYNAD
+421 AFEYGDDIYNAD

-461 GLEGETRLRWN
+461 GLEGETLLRWN

-485 DAGIYTDAI
+485 DAGTYTDAI

-528 SYLIGYADGTVKPEG
+528 SYLIGYADGTVRPEG

>member
-37 ATLDDAIT
+37 ATLDEAIKK
-45 AAHDKDE
+45 AQDKDE

-57 DCELTSGINLENKS
+57 DCELTGDIKLENKS
-71 LTIHGVGMTKPTI
+71 LTIRGVGTTKPTI
-84 TLKELGIHT
+84 TLKECGIH
-93 GKTAP
+93 ASS
-98 NWKAMDPEKGENGN
+98 ELGN
-112 PDGRYLTFVNCALDI
+112 PNKRYLTFVNCALDI
-127 QATDNPAKAG
+127 RSKNVGGA
-137 STANLITNT
+137 TANLITNT
-146 DLTFDNYNVTITNP
+146 DLTFDNCNVTITNP
-160 KEKSISAIY
+160 EKISISAIY

-190 GNRCSGIYAD
+190 GPGCSGIYAD
-200 NSEYTPD
+200 DSDYV
-207 KGDMPNR
+207 DMPNR
-214 DIQVTGG
+214 KIQVTGR

-570 NNYTDVPAGKWY
+570 NNYTDVPADKWY
-582 NNAISTL
+582 NNAVSTL
-589 SNMGVIGG
+589 SNMGVISG
-597 YADGT
+597 YADGA

-692 ISDRIDWPDVQ
+692 ISDRIDWPDVS

>member
-71 LTIHGVGMTKPTI
+71 LTIRGVGTTKPTI
-84 TLKELGIHT
+84 TLKECGIH
-93 GKTAP
+93 ASS
-98 NWKAMDPEKGENGN
+98 ELGN
-112 PDGRYLTFVNCALDI
+112 PNKRYLTFVNCALDI
-127 QATDNPAKAG
+127 RSKNVGGA
-137 STANLITNT
+137 TANLITNT
-146 DLTFDNYNVTITNP
+146 DLTFDNCNVTITNP

-181 SVVDVSGFT
+181 SVVNVSGFT

-200 NSEYTPD
+200 DSEYEN
-207 KGDMPNR
+207 MPNR

-232 GMTVNPID
+232 GMTVDPID

-316 IDIGGKGIIPAGA
+316 IDIGGKGIILAGA

-341 VSYSDNDY
+341 VSYSNNKD

-373 MQNTALDINTSTV
+373 MQNAVLDINTSTV
-386 TNNGTARRYENGG
+386 TNNGTELRYPNGG
-399 GICVE
+399 GICV
-404 ANGTAK
+404 NGTAK

-421 AFGYGDDIYNAD
+421 AFEYGDDIYNAD

-461 GLEGETRLRWN
+461 GLEGETLLRWN

-485 DAGIYTDAI
+485 DAGTYTDAI

-528 SYLIGYADGTVKPEG
+528 SYLIGYADGTVRPEG

>member
-37 ATLDDAIT
+37 ATLDNAIT
-45 AAHDKDE
+45 AAQDKDE
-52 IKLLA
+52 IELLV

-71 LTIHGVGMTKPTI
+71 LTIRGVGTTKPTI
-84 TLKELGIHT
+84 TLKECGIH
-93 GKTAP
+93 ASS
-98 NWKAMDPEKGENGN
+98 EFGN
-112 PDGRYLTFVNCALDI
+112 PNKRYLTFVNCALDI
-127 QATDNPAKAG
+127 RSKNVDGA
-137 STANLITNT
+137 TANLISNT
-146 DLTFDNYNVTITNP
+146 DLTFNNCNVTITNP
-160 KEKSISAIY
+160 KEESISAIY

-190 GNRCSGIYAD
+190 GPGCSGIYAD
-200 NSEYTPD
+200 DSEYVD
-207 KGDMPNR
+207 KPNR
-214 DIQVTGG
+214 KIQVTGR

-267 FGKLTIKNGSA
+267 SGKLTIKNGSA

-288 WWGWGTFVKELEM
+288 WWGWGTFVKELKM

-373 MQNTALDINTSTV
+373 MQNARLDINTSTV
-386 TNNGTARRYENGG
+386 TNNGTALRYPNGG
-399 GICVE
+399 GICV
-404 ANGTAK
+404 NGTAK

-421 AFGYGDDIYNAD
+421 AYEYGDDIYNAD

-461 GLEGETRLRWN
+461 GLEGETPLRWN
-472 VHDTAAA
+472 VHDTETA

-485 DAGIYTDAI
+485 DAGTYTDAI

-505 EPGENPV
+505 EPGENPI

-555 RLLTDDARAKFWMST
+555 RLLTDDTRAKFWMST

>member
-24 AADPVAKIGNDTY
+24 AADPVAKIGNDTC
-37 ATLDDAIT
+37 ATLDEAIEK
-45 AAHDKDE
+45 AQDKDVIE
-52 IKLLA
+52 LLA
-57 DCELTSGINLENKS
+57 DCELTVNTISKPITINGKGKTVTVKPETDTDHKGALWLKASMTLRNTNMSFANNVDPTYWSLIMYSGTKLNILEDSDCTFTKQGIYVKANDAQINVDDSNVTFYETGYTAMMGEYGPDGNVTNELNITNGSTFTVRDTTAHNGINLFKIKVENSNLDVLRCANQGLVKCELTLDNSNANISGNADGITGYQNDNVLTMKNKSTLMMDSNTEAGIFMWGGSVDVQDGCS
-71 LTIHGVGMTKPTI
+71 LTITK
-84 TLKELGIHT
+84 T
-93 GKTAP
+93 GSAAP
-98 NWKAMDPEKGENGN
+98 NISHIA
-112 PDGRYLTFVNCALDI
+112 YYAAL
-127 QATDNPAKAG
+127 G
-137 STANLITNT
+137 LYSTAGTVVFGDNADVKLI
-146 DLTFDNYNVTITNP
+146 DNEV
-160 KEKSISAIY
+160 SAIY
-169 LYQESNLFIKNN
+169 
-181 SVVDVSGFT
+181 
-190 GNRCSGIYAD
+190 
-200 NSEYTPD
+200 
-207 KGDMPNR
+207 
-214 DIQVTGG
+214 
-221 STLTITNCNWH
+221 
-232 GMTVNPID
+232 
-240 MLIDDHSVIDISNC
+240 
-254 GNSQFGGGGLGCY
+254 
-267 FGKLTIKNGSA
+267 
-278 LNTNDNRGLY
+278 
-288 WWGWGTFVKELEM
+288 
-301 DSTSTLSSCRNTGDG
+301 
-316 IDIGGKGIIPAGA
+316 
-329 NVTLDENKGNGL
+329 
-341 VSYSDNDY
+341 
-349 WFGDVQISAG
+349 
-359 AKVSIRNNTRGIWV
+359 
-373 MQNTALDINTSTV
+373 
-386 TNNGTARRYENGG
+386 NNGTVTLGNDTVITENGKRVTKAQYGG
-399 GICVE
+399 GID
-404 ANGTAK
+404 NHGILT
-410 IGPAV
+410 V
-415 ALYNNH
+415 ATDTRLYNNH
-421 AFGYGDDIYNAD
+421 ALEAGDDIYNHN
-433 GASITFADV
+433 GASITFGKV
-442 GTDWVL
+442 GEDWVL
-448 DDCNHMIDGWYED
+448 DDCDPNHMIDGWYED
-461 GLEGETRLRWN
+461 GLEGETPLRWN
-472 VHDTAAA
+472 VHNTAAA

-485 DAGIYTDAI
+485 PSGKYTKAI

-654 IEGYNDGTFKPEK
+654 IEGYSDGTFQPEK

-692 ISDRIDWPDVQ
+692 ISDRIDWPDVS

>member
-37 ATLDDAIT
+37 ATLDEAIKK
-45 AAHDKDE
+45 AQDKDE

-57 DCELTSGINLENKS
+57 DCELTGDIKLENKS
-71 LTIHGVGMTKPTI
+71 LTIRGVGTTKPTI
-84 TLKELGIHT
+84 TLKECGIH
-93 GKTAP
+93 ASS
-98 NWKAMDPEKGENGN
+98 ELGN
-112 PDGRYLTFVNCALDI
+112 PNKRYLTFVNCALDI
-127 QATDNPAKAG
+127 RSKNVGGA
-137 STANLITNT
+137 TANLITNT
-146 DLTFDNYNVTITNP
+146 DLTFDNCNVTITNP
-160 KEKSISAIY
+160 EKISISAIY

-190 GNRCSGIYAD
+190 GPGCSGIYAD
-200 NSEYTPD
+200 DSDYV
-207 KGDMPNR
+207 DMPNR
-214 DIQVTGG
+214 KIQVTGR
-221 STLTITNCNWH
+221 STLTITNCSWH

-646 AAAKDAGL
+646 AAVKDAGL

>member
-37 ATLDDAIT
+37 ATLDEAIKK
-45 AAHDKDE
+45 AQDKDE

-57 DCELTSGINLENKS
+57 DCELTGDIKLENKS
-71 LTIHGVGMTKPTI
+71 LTIRGVGTTKPTI
-84 TLKELGIHT
+84 TLKECGIH
-93 GKTAP
+93 ASS
-98 NWKAMDPEKGENGN
+98 ELGN
-112 PDGRYLTFVNCALDI
+112 PNKRYLTFVNCALDI
-127 QATDNPAKAG
+127 RSKNVGGA
-137 STANLITNT
+137 TANLITNT
-146 DLTFDNYNVTITNP
+146 DLTFDNCNVTITNP
-160 KEKSISAIY
+160 EKISISAIY

-190 GNRCSGIYAD
+190 GPGCSGIYAD
-200 NSEYTPD
+200 DSDYV
-207 KGDMPNR
+207 DMPNR
-214 DIQVTGG
+214 KIQVTGR

-329 NVTLDENKGNGL
+329 NVTLDENEGNGL

-505 EPGENPV
+505 EPGENPI

-646 AAAKDAGL
+646 AAAKDTGL

>member
-52 IKLLA
+52 IELLA
-57 DCELTSGINLENKS
+57 DCELTGGINLENKS
-71 LTIHGVGMTKPTI
+71 LTIRGVGTTKPTI
-84 TLKELGIHT
+84 TLKECGIH
-93 GKTAP
+93 ASS
-98 NWKAMDPEKGENGN
+98 ELGN
-112 PDGRYLTFVNCALDI
+112 PNKRYLTFVNCALDI
-127 QATDNPAKAG
+127 RSKNVGGA
-137 STANLITNT
+137 TANLITNT
-146 DLTFDNYNVTITNP
+146 DLTFDNCNVTITNP
-160 KEKSISAIY
+160 KEESISAIY

-190 GNRCSGIYAD
+190 GPGCSGIYAD
-200 NSEYTPD
+200 DSEYEN
-207 KGDMPNR
+207 MPNR

-316 IDIGGKGIIPAGA
+316 IDIGGKGIIPAGE
-329 NVTLDENKGNGL
+329 NVPLDDNKVNGL
-341 VSYSDNDY
+341 VTYSDKDY
-349 WFGDVQISAG
+349 WFGNVRISAG

-373 MQNTALDINTSTV
+373 MEEAVLDINTSTV
-386 TNNGTARRYENGG
+386 TNNGTALRYPNGG
-399 GICVE
+399 GICV
-404 ANGTAK
+404 NGTAK

-421 AFGYGDDIYNAD
+421 ASEYGDDIYNAD